1 MDINKYF
8 IFVKTIE
15 LGSLTKA
22 GYELGYTQSA
32 ASHML
37 SSLENELGFPLLL
50 RSRSG
55 IKLTSAGE
63 SILPLAREIV
73 RCHAQLMQLADSIN
87 GLETGIVEV
96 ATFTS
101 VAIQWLPSI
110 ISEFKELFPGID
122 IRILDGDYEQV
133 ESWISS
139 GRADCGFITENPELG
154 FSTTPLK
161 EDRLLAVLPEGHR
174 LCSYKKIPLR
184 ELKNETFIIPAEG
197 VKHNIG
203 TILKKAS
210 LKPEGSF
217 NMASDYSSVAMV
229 RGGHGITILPELV
242 LKSMAPSGIEVREL
256 EECGTRTICLASLSP
271 DKLSPAVKRFMRFV
285 KAWVSAH

>member
-1 MDINKYF
+1 MDINKYL

-32 ASHML
+32 TSHML
-37 SSLENELGFPLLL
+37 SSLEKELGFPLLL
-50 RSRSG
+50 RNRSG

-63 SILPLAREIV
+63 TIFPLAKEIV
-73 RCHAQLMQLADSIN
+73 RCHTQLIQLADSIN
-87 GLETGIVEV
+87 GLETGIVKV

-110 ISEFKELFPGID
+110 INEFKELYPGID

-139 GRADCGFITENPELG
+139 GRADCGFIAENPDLE

-184 ELKNETFIIPAEG
+184 ELRKETFIIPAEG

-217 NMASDYSSVAMV
+217 SMASDYSSVAMV

-242 LKSMAPSGIEVREL
+242 LKGMAPSGIEVREL

-271 DKLSPAVKRFMRFV
+271 DKLSPAVKRFMKFV
-285 KAWVSAH
+285 KSWVSAH

>member
-1 MDINKYF
+1 MDISKYS
-8 IFVKTIE
+8 IFVRTVD

-63 SILPLAREIV
+63 TILPLAREIV
-73 RCHAQLMQLADSIN
+73 RCSTQLTQLADAIN

-110 ISEFKELFPGID
+110 ISAFKELYPGIA

-139 GRADCGFITENPELG
+139 GRADCGFVVQNHELE
-154 FSTTPLK
+154 FSTTPLAD
-161 EDRLLAVLPEGHR
+161 DRLLVILPEGHR

-184 ELKNETFIIPAEG
+184 ELRKEAFIIPAEG
-197 VKHNIG
+197 IKYNVG
-203 TILKKAS
+203 DILKKAS
-210 LKPEGSF
+210 LKPEKSF
-217 NMASDYSSVAMV
+217 NMASDYSAVAMV
-229 RGGHGITILPELV
+229 KGGHGITILPELV
-242 LKSMAPSGIEVREL
+242 LKGISASGIEVREL
-256 EECGTRTICLASLSP
+256 EEYGMRTICLASLSP
-271 DKLSPAVKRFMRFV
+271 DKLSPAVKRFIKFV
-285 KAWVSAH
+285 KSWVATH

>member
-1 MDINKYF
+1 MDISKYS

-37 SSLENELGFPLLL
+37 SSLEKELGFPLLL

-55 IKLTSAGE
+55 IRLTSAGE
-63 SILPLAREIV
+63 AILPLAREIV
-73 RCHAQLMQLADSIN
+73 RCHTQLIQLADSVN

-110 ISEFKELFPGID
+110 ISEFKELYPGIA

-139 GRADCGFITENPELG
+139 GRADCGFIVKKPELE

-161 EDRLLAVLPEGHR
+161 EDRLLVILPRGHR

-184 ELKNETFIIPAEG
+184 ELRKEAFIIPAEG
-197 VKHNIG
+197 IKYNIG

-210 LKPEGSF
+210 LKPERSF
-217 NMASDYSSVAMV
+217 NMASDYSSIAMV

-242 LKSMAPSGIEVREL
+242 LKGITHSGIEVREL
-256 EECGTRTICLASLSP
+256 EECGVRTICLASLAP
-271 DKLSPAVKRFMRFV
+271 EKLSPAVKRFMRFV
-285 KAWVSAH
+285 KSWVAAH

>member
-1 MDINKYF
+1 MDISKYS
-8 IFVKTIE
+8 IFVKTID

-32 ASHML
+32 ASHVL
-37 SSLENELGFPLLL
+37 SSLEKELGFPLLL

-55 IKLTSAGE
+55 IRLTSAGE
-63 SILPLAREIV
+63 AILPLAREIV
-73 RCHAQLMQLADSIN
+73 RCHTQLIQLSDSIN

-110 ISEFKELFPGID
+110 ISEFKNQYPGIT

-139 GRADCGFITENPELG
+139 GRADCGFVVQNHELDL
-154 FSTTPLK
+154 STTPLK
-161 EDRLLAVLPEGHR
+161 EDKLLVILPEGHR
-174 LCSYKKIPLR
+174 LCSYKKIPLG
-184 ELKNETFIIPAEG
+184 ELKRESFIIPAEG
-197 VKHNIG
+197 IKYNVG

-210 LKPEGSF
+210 LKPERSF
-217 NMASDYSSVAMV
+217 NMASDYSAVAMV
-229 RGGHGITILPELV
+229 KGGHGITILPELV
-242 LKSMAPSGIEVREL
+242 LKGITTSGVEVREL
-256 EECGTRTICLASLSP
+256 EECGNRTICIASLTS
-271 DKLSPAVKRFMRFV
+271 DKLSPAAKRFMRFV
-285 KAWVSAH
+285 KSWVASH

>member
-37 SSLENELGFPLLL
+37 SSLEKELGFPLLL

-63 SILPLAREIV
+63 TVLPLAKEIV
-73 RCHAQLMQLADSIN
+73 RYHTQLMQLADSIN
-87 GLETGIVEV
+87 GLETGIVKV

-110 ISEFKELFPGID
+110 ITEFREQYPGID
-122 IRILDGDYEQV
+122 IRILDGNYEEV

-139 GRADCGFITENPELG
+139 GRADCGFIVENPELD

-161 EDRLLAVLPEGHR
+161 EDRLLAVLPKGHR
-174 LCSYKKIPLR
+174 LCRYKKIPLR
-184 ELKNETFIIPAEG
+184 ELGKESFIIPAEG
-197 VKHNIG
+197 IKYNIG

-242 LKSMAPSGIEVREL
+242 LKSMTTTGIEIREL
-256 EECGTRTICLASLSP
+256 EECGMRTICIASLSP
-271 DKLSPAVKRFMRFV
+271 DKLSPAVKRFMQFA
-285 KAWVSAH
+285 KSWVSEH